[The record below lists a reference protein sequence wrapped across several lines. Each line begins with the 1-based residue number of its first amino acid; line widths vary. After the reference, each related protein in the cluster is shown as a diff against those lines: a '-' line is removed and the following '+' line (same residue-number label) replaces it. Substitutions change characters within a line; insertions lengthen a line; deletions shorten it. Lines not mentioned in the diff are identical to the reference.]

1 MALVVAPVNLVGKLG
16 PSGGRV
22 LGRYLGLRGH
32 FLVWQEQARDGAF
45 ENWEIFSHYVLLF
58 CRCHNFLTFSRWL
71 LFVVRICL
79 ERLPSWCGKQI
90 HGQPVVLALM

>member
-1 MALVVAPVNLVGKLG
+1 
-16 PSGGRV
+16 
-22 LGRYLGLRGH
+22 
-32 FLVWQEQARDGAF
+32 
-45 ENWEIFSHYVLLF
+45 LLF